1 MMREFIGSDGR
12 VWRARLDEQAAG
24 GAAWELVLFEA
35 DGSQVTQ
42 RIVFRPVGWLRNA
55 QLAEL
60 VSALG
65 EAEAVRTR
73 WGE

>member
-42 RIVFRPVGWLRNA
+42 RIEVNNRSPACAGVS
-55 QLAEL
+55 LATPPD
-60 VSALG
+60 SQSS
-65 EAEAVRTR
+65 
-73 WGE
+73 